1 MSGAAPGLPAPAAPG
16 LQVAIHPQAEGD
28 TIAGHAMQFA
38 QHAQAIPGIREMVQQ
53 PHAEYVGDA
62 GIAGLASPANS
73 LRAGVAAGIGQKR
86 PVPQGMSSTE
96 SGSPALRKARR
107 ASDTSRQELSLRAQL
122 LRYQRA

>member
-1 MSGAAPGLPAPAAPG
+1 MGPISKQLNTAGAVTARA
-16 LQVAIHPQAEGD
+16 VAS
-28 TIAGHAMQFA
+28 
-38 QHAQAIPGIREMVQQ
+38 
-53 PHAEYVGDA
+53 
-62 GIAGLASPANS
+62 IAGLASPANS
-73 LRAGVAAGIGQKR
+73 LRAGVAANIGQKR